1 MPTGTVFRTNRTQ
14 AVRLPKA
21 VAFPESVT
29 HVNVEVVG
37 DTRVLTPVSRTWE
50 EWARQRQG
58 VDPDFLAD
66 RDQGIAEERAW
77 GDV

>member
-37 DTRVLTPVSRTWE
+37 DTRVLTPVTRTWE
-50 EWARQRQG
+50 EWASHRQEI
-58 VDPDFLAD
+58 DPDFLAD
-66 RDQGIAEERAW
+66 RNQGIAEERAW
-77 GDV
+77 DV